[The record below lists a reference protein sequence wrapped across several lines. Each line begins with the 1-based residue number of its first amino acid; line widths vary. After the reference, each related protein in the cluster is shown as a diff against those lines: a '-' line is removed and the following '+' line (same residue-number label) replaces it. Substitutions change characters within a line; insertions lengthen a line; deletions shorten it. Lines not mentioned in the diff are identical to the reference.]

1 MLSMLGRSAARTVLQ
16 RPSTL
21 GRTLTTGD
29 IPGNLQL
36 ADGGKIL
43 REVSPATK
51 KLNITDEEF
60 YFPPLKMEVDSLPI
74 KSWVSPGELAVNDPM
89 ELDTRVFNV
98 AIRKDM
104 VHEMIRYQR
113 AKLRQPHKT
122 KRVGEI
128 SGSTRKPHPQKG
140 QGKSQAGNTRNSS
153 WRKGMKAHGPV
164 LRDYSHSLNR
174 KERARA
180 LMTVLAAMHRQGDL
194 HVFDHFDM
202 PSTKTKALLEKIYEH
217 KLLEK
222 PNTNE
227 NLEDKAVTGR
237 PRRVML
243 CDDMMSMNMLYAAR
257 NLDELILMPQ
267 VRLNVMD
274 LMRYDVLAITSKSL
288 QTLMDRLVVQHQY
301 GARSMFY
308 LQQHTLFQTTGLA
321 ELHKDMMMS
330 QHGVN

>member
-1 MLSMLGRSAARTVLQ
+1 MLSILRRSTLSRSSSLLGRSLSSNVA
-16 RPSTL
+16 
-21 GRTLTTGD
+21 
-29 IPGNLQL
+29 IPGNLQM
-36 ADGGKIL
+36 ADNGKIFQDN
-43 REVSPATK
+43 VAASK
-51 KLNITDEEF
+51 VNITDEEF
-60 YFPPLKMEVDSLPI
+60 YFPPLEMEVKSLPI
-74 KSWVSPGELAVNDPM
+74 KSWLSPGEVAVNEP
-89 ELDTRVFNV
+89 LDLDARVFNV

-128 SGSTRKPHPQKG
+128 SGSTRKPFPQKG
-140 QGKSQAGNTRNSS
+140 QGKSQVGNTRNSS

-164 LRDYSHSLNR
+164 LRDFSFTLNR

-180 LMTVLAAMHRQGDL
+180 LMTVLASMHRQGDL

-202 PSTKTKALLEKIYEH
+202 PSTKTKPLLEKIYEH
-217 KLLEK
+217 KILDKPEK
-222 PNTNE
+222 NE
-227 NLEDKAVTGR
+227 DGEIEKAPGR

-257 NLDELILMPQ
+257 NLSEVILMPQ

-288 QTLMDRLVVQHQY
+288 QILMDRLVVQHQY

-321 ELHKDMMMS
+321 EIDQMIPDQQK
-330 QHGVN
+330 VEE